1 MTVWKN
7 ADEAA
12 YKFPK
17 PEPPKTLEELLQE
30 AYRLYKDDT
39 ESYAFKA
46 GFFYGLIQ
54 QLEFEITMLKLTNES
69 LDRRSQQH
77 ADGNKGGD

>member
-17 PEPPKTLEELLQE
+17 PEPTTIEELLSE
-30 AYRLYKDDT
+30 AHRLYKDEG

-46 GFFYGLIQ
+46 GFFFGLIQ
-54 QLEFEITMLKLTNES
+54 LLELEITMLKLTNES
-69 LDRRSQQH
+69 LDYRSQQH
-77 ADGNKGGD
+77 ANGNKGGD

>member
-17 PEPPKTLEELLQE
+17 PKTLEELLE
-30 AYRLYKDDT
+30 DAHRLFKNDDQN
-39 ESYAFKA
+39 YAFKA

-54 QLEFEITMLKLTNES
+54 LLEIELTLLRIKNES
-69 LDRRSQQH
+69 LDCRAQQPSK
-77 ADGNKGGD
+77 GNKGGD

>member
-17 PEPPKTLEELLQE
+17 PQPTKTIEELLRE
-30 AYRLYKDDT
+30 AHELYKDEG

-46 GFFYGLIQ
+46 GFFFGLIQ
-54 QLEFEITMLKLTNES
+54 LLEFEITMLKLTNES

>member
-17 PEPPKTLEELLQE
+17 PEPTTIEELLSE
-30 AYRLYKDDT
+30 AHRLYKDEG

-46 GFFYGLIQ
+46 GFFFGLIQ
-54 QLEFEITMLKLTNES
+54 LLELEITMLKLTNES
-69 LDRRSQQH
+69 LDCRSQQH
-77 ADGNKGGD
+77 ANGNKGGD